1 MLRMLVRT
9 AVTALT
15 LALGLARAEPVFP
28 EPHPRKLA
36 TVRVIGFGGGFNL
49 PIWAGQRQG
58 FFAEEGLDL
67 KLDYT
72 PGSTWQVTHLL
83 AGDYEVAMTA
93 IDNVVAYDEGQGEAY
108 VPKEVPI
115 DLVAV
120 LGSDDAFLSVSAQ
133 GAIRSFADL
142 RGKTLTVDAMTTG
155 FAFVLRE
162 LLARNGIPE
171 SEVSFARAGGVADR
185 FRDMLAHADHAAT
198 VQMTPFDLL
207 GEAKGFN
214 TLVRV
219 RQALGA
225 YQGMTAAVRRSWAE
239 KNRDTV
245 VGFVR
250 AYQRAVD
257 WLYDAQNRPVAE
269 ALLVAHV
276 PGMSPALAAKTYD
289 ILLGPDS
296 GFYRTVRPNI
306 EGIRTVL
313 RLRSKYAEP
322 RKELGDPMKYIDTS
336 YFEAA
341 QQAKRR

>member
-1 MLRMLVRT
+1 MLRLLVGT
-9 AVTALT
+9 VTLM

-28 EPHPRKLA
+28 EPHRRKLT

-58 FFAEEGLDL
+58 FFAEEGIDF

-72 PGSTWQVTHLL
+72 PGSTWQITHLL
-83 AGDYEVAMTA
+83 AGDYEIAMTA
-93 IDNVVAYDEGQGEAY
+93 IDNVIAYDEGQGEAY

-115 DLVAV
+115 DLIAV

-171 SEVSFARAGGVADR
+171 NDVSFVRAGGVADR
-185 FRDMLAHADHAAT
+185 FRDMLGNPDHAAT
-198 VQMTPFDLL
+198 VQMTPFELL

-219 RQALGA
+219 RHALGA

-239 KNRDTV
+239 KNRETV
-245 VGFVR
+245 IGFIR
-250 AYQRAVD
+250 AYQRSVD
-257 WLYDAQNRPVAE
+257 WLYEPQNRPVAE

-276 PGMSPALAAKTYD
+276 PGMSPALAARTCD

-322 RKELGDPMKYIDTS
+322 RKELDDPGKYIDMS
-336 YFEAA
+336 YFEAM
-341 QQAKRR
+341 QQAKPR